1 MDGSKGIKI
10 ILLGESGVG
19 KTNLINVAC
28 GRNFD
33 PDTNSSVVS
42 SFSESFFE
50 HENKKYIFNL
60 WDTAGQERYR
70 SLNKI
75 FIKGS
80 KIIMIV
86 FAIDNQISFEQV
98 DYWIK
103 YTIKVLS
110 GEKYI
115 LALVANKSDLF
126 EEQVISDED
135 IGKKAKEYSIKYI
148 ITSACCDAA
157 GFKSF
162 INELILDYIKI
173 VGPEAEK
180 ELYFKLEKKENNNND
195 KKNSKK
201 CC

>member
-60 WDTAGQERYR
+60 WDTTGQERYR

>member
-28 GRNFD
+28 GRSFD
-33 PDTNSSVVS
+33 PDANSTVVS

-50 HENKKYIFNL
+50 HENKKIIFNL

-80 KIIMIV
+80 KIVMIV
-86 FAIDNQISFEQV
+86 FAIDNQTSFEQV

-103 YTIKVLS
+103 YTKKVLS

-115 LALVANKSDLF
+115 LALIANKSDLF

-135 IGKKAKEYSIKYI
+135 IGKKAKEYNIKYI
-148 ITSACCDAA
+148 ITSACCDAD

-162 INELILDYIKI
+162 INELILDYVNI
-173 VGPEAEK
+173 VGPEAAK
-180 ELYFKLEKKENNNND
+180 DLYFKLEKKDNINNKN
-195 KKNSKK
+195 NSKK

>member
-28 GRNFD
+28 GRSFD
-33 PDTNSSVVS
+33 PDSNSNVVS

-80 KIIMIV
+80 KIVMVV

-98 DYWIK
+98 EYWIN
-103 YTIKVLS
+103 YTNKILS

-115 LALVANKSDLF
+115 LALIANKSDLF
-126 EEQVISDED
+126 EEQVIADED
-135 IGKKAKEYSIKYI
+135 IAKKAKEYNIKYI

-157 GFKSF
+157 GFISF

-173 VGPEAEK
+173 IGPEAAK
-180 ELYFKLEKKENNNND
+180 DLYFKLEKKDNDNNKN
-195 KKNSKK
+195 NSKK